1 MKVTEQELID
11 IWRYFQYC
19 CLPSLV
25 TVKCAYFD
33 YIGDIRKETKFYR
46 FGIKRDIN
54 KIEKYLDSL
63 PNKLIS
69 ISPKYK
75 NYITIFSN
83 NIEELFQEEEE
94 ELHKAIYVTLRN
106 GKLQHLECLSALY
119 YIEAM
124 VQVAI
129 TVFKQCCNNI
139 KTFKEKDPTT
149 SFNIYNLQDTLDK
162 WDSIISSASAMW
174 GYDKYDKK
182 HPRVN
187 LNNPRCIKAINNIR
201 NKLLDINSIRIA
213 MRKSYPWSPNYQT
226 GVPYEQSDDYLIVH
240 SNNN

>member
-25 TVKCAYFD
+25 AVKCAYFD
-33 YIGDIRKETKFYR
+33 YIGDIQKETKFYK

-54 KIEKYLDSL
+54 QIGKYLDSL
-63 PNKLIS
+63 PNKLMS
-69 ISPKYK
+69 INSKYK

-83 NIEELFQEEEE
+83 NIEELFEEDEE
-94 ELHKAIYVTLRN
+94 ELHKAIYITLRN

-119 YIEAM
+119 YIEVM
-124 VQVAI
+124 IQVAI
-129 TVFKQCCNNI
+129 VVFKQCCNNI
-139 KTFKEKDPTT
+139 KAFKEKDPTT
-149 SFNIYNLQDTLDK
+149 SFNRYNLQDTLDK
-162 WDSIISSASAMW
+162 WDSIIDSASTMW

-213 MRKSYPWSPNYQT
+213 MRKSYPWSPDYQE
-226 GVPYEQSDDYLIVH
+226 GVPYEQSNDYLIVH